1 VDRKKKY
8 GHEKFYEPSPVHFM
22 PWQIFFL
29 MLTMIIKIKNI
40 ITNNLFIFM
49 LGWVTHTCACLREG
63 LESFSLGPK
72 RLPKKGKDLI
82 QEKYRLLGAADMLLY

>member
-1 VDRKKKY
+1 
-8 GHEKFYEPSPVHFM
+8 
-22 PWQIFFL
+22 

-40 ITNNLFIFM
+40 ITNNLFIFL
-49 LGWVTHTCACLREG
+49 LGWVTHTGACLREG